1 MESTRLLRNTN
12 VSIFDPLFNIKNLK
26 YLDIMEIIIQMVKF
40 IETLKWILQIL
51 GGLNYGFI

>member
-26 YLDIMEIIIQMVKF
+26 YLDIREIIIQMAKF
-40 IETLKWILQIL
+40 IETLK
-51 GGLNYGFI
+51 